1 MNLQRIRLKHFRQFY
16 GDQTIEIA
24 PPGERNVTLVHAE
37 NGVGKTTLL
46 NSVLWALFGE
56 EATTKRFEQ
65 RDKIINFQ
73 AEKEGDRTASVEVVF
88 QHENVSYLASRSHTV
103 TSGGYVQRR
112 FAVMKMTGNGALS
125 EPLPNPDAF
134 INTVIPGA
142 MAPYFFFD
150 GEQAE
155 TFSSEANHKA
165 IAAAIRDILGST
177 LIETAIADLKYVARK
192 FNEEIGDRAGDQEI
206 KALERRI
213 SELEANKEGWGEIVV
228 SLGKEIEA
236 YETQLT
242 DIANRLKEAQA
253 AAQYQTLRETKQQQ
267 LSIVQS
273 QLLETR
279 SEILRWI
286 PTKGISMISSTLTS
300 QSLDFIDEESLKGR
314 IPSPYNEEFV
324 KGLLQAK
331 KCICERPLDAAS
343 PEWRAVTSLLTKA
356 GNAEVLSRVVRVRA
370 RTAMLK
376 ELRED
381 APRLLQS
388 AEEKLARLLEQQN
401 TLEREIEEIGKK
413 LEALPIA
420 EIQERERARK
430 ELEKKMDSAKT
441 ERIRKQRDIEH
452 ANEEITRLN
461 RQVGDLALKN
471 TEARKLVLRRELA
484 DTGAEFLQSY
494 LGVNEQE
501 ARKDIQDVVNRI
513 LEETARRHYRFEID
527 EGFQIRLLFQDGTP
541 TPKSGG
547 ENQMMSLAF
556 IAALVQFA
564 DKRSKQ
570 DENGLFVPAT
580 VAPLILDSPFG
591 QLDDAYRS
599 ATAAFVPKMAPQ
611 VVLLVSS
618 SQGKEEVTKALEHRV
633 GAEYVLVM
641 HNEGAQDSKK
651 QDFLTFR
658 GKKIATTL
666 FNRERNMTEIRK
678 AVD

>member
-1 MNLQRIRLKHFRQFY
+1 MKLKRIRLRHFRQFY
-16 GDQTIEIA
+16 GDQSIVLA
-24 PPGERNVTLVHAE
+24 GPGKSNVTLVHAE

-46 NSVLWALFGE
+46 NSVLWAFFGE
-56 EATTKRFEQ
+56 EGTTRRFEQ
-65 RDKIINFQ
+65 REKILNFQ
-73 AEKEGDRTASVEVVF
+73 AEREGDRTASVEVTF
-88 QHENVSYLASRSHTV
+88 EHEKVSYIASRSQSV
-103 TSGGYVQRR
+103 TAGGYAQRR
-112 FAVMKMTGNGALS
+112 FAVMKMLGNGALS

-134 INTVIPGA
+134 INTVIPKA

-155 TFSSEANHKA
+155 TFSSEANHRA

-192 FNEEIGDRAGDQEI
+192 FNEEIGERAGDEEI

-213 SELEANKEGWGEIVV
+213 AELETSKEQWGEAVAN
-228 SLGKEIEA
+228 LGKDIDAFES
-236 YETQLT
+236 QLQ
-242 DIANRLKEAQA
+242 DIARRLKEAEA
-253 AAQYQTLRETKQQQ
+253 ASHYQTLRESKQQQ
-267 LSIVQS
+267 LGAVQG
-273 QLLETR
+273 QLKDARL
-279 SEILRWI
+279 EILRWI
-286 PTKGISMISSTLTS
+286 PSKAIAMVSGSVTS

-324 KGLLQAK
+324 KGLLEAR
-331 KCICERPLDAAS
+331 KCICERPLVAAS
-343 PEWRAVTSLLTKA
+343 AEWKAVTNLLSNA
-356 GNAEVLSRVVRVRA
+356 GNAEVLARVVRVRA

-376 ELRED
+376 EQRED
-381 APRLLQS
+381 APRLLQA

-401 TLEREIEEIGKK
+401 TLEREVEEIGRK
-413 LEALPIA
+413 LESLPIA

-430 ELEKKMDSAKT
+430 ELEKRLEVAKT
-441 ERIRKQRDIEH
+441 DRIRKQRDIEH
-452 ANEEITRLN
+452 ANEEISRLN
-461 RQVGDLALKN
+461 RQVGDLAVKN
-471 TEARKLVLRRELA
+471 SESRKLVVRRELA
-484 DTGAEFLQSY
+484 DAGAEFLRSY

-501 ARKDIQDVVNRI
+501 ARRDIQDVVNRI
-513 LEETARRHYRFEID
+513 LEKTARRHYRFEID
-527 EGFQIRLLFQDGTP
+527 ESFQIRLLFQDGTP

-564 DKRSKQ
+564 EKRSEQ

-591 QLDDAYRS
+591 QLDDSYRS
-599 ATAAFVPKMAPQ
+599 ATADFVPQMAPQ

-618 SQGKEEVTKALEHRV
+618 SQGKEEVINALEGRV

-641 HNEGAQDSKK
+641 HNDGPQENKK
-651 QDFLTFR
+651 QDFLTIR
-658 GKKIATTL
+658 GKKMATTL

-678 AVD
+678 VD